1 MTSSATRFVDLTAAE
16 LVEHAISRGEGTLA
30 ANGAFVA
37 NTGRRT
43 GRSPKD
49 RFIVQ
54 ESSTE
59 NEIQWGNVNRPFDAD
74 KFDAL
79 WARVEAHVQS
89 NDHFIS
95 HLEVGADP
103 EHYLPVV
110 VTTETAWHHIFA
122 KNMFIE
128 PQSYNKAD
136 FPQWQ
141 VMNVPSFVCDPERD
155 GTNSDG
161 TVIINFAQRKVL
173 LAGMRYA
180 GEMKK

>member
-16 LVEHAISRGEGTLA
+16 LVEHAIRRGEGTLA

-37 NTGRRT
+37 NTGHRT

-79 WARVEAHVQS
+79 WARVEA
-89 NDHFIS
+89 
-95 HLEVGADP
+95 
-103 EHYLPVV
+103 Y
-110 VTTETAWHHIFA
+110 A
-122 KNMFIE
+122 K
-128 PQSYNKAD
+128 
-136 FPQWQ
+136 
-141 VMNVPSFVCDPERD
+141 
-155 GTNSDG
+155 
-161 TVIINFAQRKVL
+161 
-173 LAGMRYA
+173 
-180 GEMKK
+180 

>member
-1 MTSSATRFVDLTAAE
+1 MTANATSFVDLTAAE
-16 LVEHAISRGEGTLA
+16 LVEHAIRRGEGTLA

-37 NTGRRT
+37 KTGVRS

-54 ESSTE
+54 EPSTE

-79 WARVEAHVQS
+79 WARVEEHVKS

-110 VTTETAWHHIFA
+110 VTTETA
-122 KNMFIE
+122 
-128 PQSYNKAD
+128 
-136 FPQWQ
+136 
-141 VMNVPSFVCDPERD
+141 
-155 GTNSDG
+155 
-161 TVIINFAQRKVL
+161 
-173 LAGMRYA
+173 
-180 GEMKK
+180 

>member
-16 LVEHAISRGEGTLA
+16 LVEHAIRRGEGTLA

-37 NTGRRT
+37 NTGHRT

-79 WARVEAHVQS
+79 WARVEAYVQS

-122 KNMFIE
+122 KNMFIQ
-128 PQSYNKAD
+128 PKSYNSSD
-136 FPQWQ
+136 VPQWQ
-141 VMNVPSFVCDPERD
+141 VMNVPSFVCEP
-155 GTNSDG
+155 TQPSDHG
-161 TVIINFAQRKVL
+161 
-173 LAGMRYA
+173 
-180 GEMKK
+180 